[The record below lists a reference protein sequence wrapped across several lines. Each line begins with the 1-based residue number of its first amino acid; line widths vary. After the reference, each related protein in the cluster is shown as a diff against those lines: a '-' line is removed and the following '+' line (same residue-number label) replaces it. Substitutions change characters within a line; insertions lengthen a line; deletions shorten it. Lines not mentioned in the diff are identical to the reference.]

1 MLDHGISIPST
12 AYKWQNYITRIHR
25 DHFLWFLRFVIPVL
39 YLLGILSMA
48 GRAAAGITSE
58 HEEDTWVS
66 LTTTDLSGGEIILGK
81 LLGAMTRGRRF
92 AELIV
97 LLAATGVFAGSIDV
111 LSLPL
116 LVVALVVFGWFA
128 TSLGLWMSLQL
139 RRTWRA
145 QFLAISSLLSINVAG
160 QGLLNAASKFGY
172 APQIWPGFTVIE
184 ISKLLLDPSFVPRLA
199 SASWPRSFWISSVD
213 DDLAWQT
220 IFTGLSVAGYAL
232 GASLLTWHL
241 RRRFEIVAGR
251 PRRTSRRRPRGS
263 AKAKAAEIVDEE
275 RSAAAIAG

>member
-1 MLDHGISIPST
+1 
-12 AYKWQNYITRIHR
+12 
-25 DHFLWFLRFVIPVL
+25 
-39 YLLGILSMA
+39 LGILSMA

-97 LLAATGVFAGSIDV
+97 LLAATGVFAGSINV

-251 PRRTSRRRPRGS
+251 PRRTSRRRPRCS

-275 RSAAAIAG
+275 RSVAAIAG